1 MPEAV
6 DDDLVATE
14 PAAPTISRRGVLALV
29 AGTSLTVF
37 ALTADEALGGVA
49 RRVALF
55 GRTVARPES
64 APTGSRSTRPQRGR
78 ASGPDAVRGRLRT
91 PDSPGR
97 TCRSGRW
104 WLSRPQCRES
114 GIVDPP
120 TWRSSQSL
128 SSFPISFH
136 QTPVAPAG
144 VPHDV

>member
-1 MPEAV
+1 M
-6 DDDLVATE
+6 
-14 PAAPTISRRGVLALV
+14 
-29 AGTSLTVF
+29 
-37 ALTADEALGGVA
+37 
-49 RRVALF
+49 
-55 GRTVARPES
+55 
-64 APTGSRSTRPQRGR
+64 
-78 ASGPDAVRGRLRT
+78 

-104 WLSRPQCRES
+104 WLGRPQCRES

-144 VPHDV
+144 VPHDVYAPISGVWAVGLSTLRGGGERTSPLFAAGGAGAMVDGADRMERGGGTARLSAVGLRASGQRWEVVPVFVEFEVAVPHLRPAGW